1 MKILIVD
8 DEEMQREMLQGF
20 LKNKGYDVLTAPGG
34 QEALKIFSKKPVDL
48 VLVDHRMEDMNG
60 DELLEK
66 MKELSPLLRAIM
78 ITAFGSISTAVK
90 VMQLGAD
97 DFLEKPVD
105 LSLLLKK
112 IEQIDR
118 ELAVN
123 EEAEQV
129 SDSLEREKTPID
141 IIGSSKSMQE
151 VLSLSY
157 RIAPTDWTALIRG
170 ETGTG
175 KELVAR
181 MIHLLSPRK
190 KAPFVE
196 VNCAAIPENLFE
208 SELFGHEKGSFT
220 GASSTRRGRFEQ
232 ANEGTVFLDE
242 VGELPL
248 PLQAKLLR
256 ALQEKKISR
265 VGSENEISVD
275 IRILS
280 ATNRDLKKMVEK
292 GTFREDLYFR
302 LNVLEIIVPPLR
314 ERRTDVPELVEFF
327 LSKHCGSRKMAVS
340 SDAMNQLVKYD
351 FPGNVRELEHLIQ
364 RLITLVR
371 GKSIRLE
378 DLPPEIREK
387 RENSSKLS
395 DRLAEVELQMLLHA
409 LEEHNWVQTRAAE
422 SLGISER
429 VLRYK
434 MGKAGIDKDKG

>member
-8 DEEMQREMLQGF
+8 DEEMQLDMLGGF
-20 LKNKGYDVLTAPGG
+20 LKNKGYDVLTAAGG
-34 QEALKIFSKKPVDL
+34 REALQIFSKEPVQL
-48 VLVDHRMEDMNG
+48 VLVDHRMDGMNG

-66 MKELSPLLRAIM
+66 MKEISPLLRAIM
-78 ITAFGSISTAVK
+78 ITAFGSVTTAVR

-97 DFLEKPVD
+97 DFMEKPVD
-105 LSLLLKK
+105 LSVLLQK
-112 IEQIDR
+112 IEQI
-118 ELAVN
+118 EQNLAVN
-123 EEAEQV
+123 EEVELVAE
-129 SDSLEREKTPID
+129 SLEKAQVPLD
-141 IIGSSKSMQE
+141 IIGSSKAMHE
-151 VLSLSY
+151 VLSLGH

-175 KELVAR
+175 KELVAK
-181 MIHLLSPRK
+181 MIHLLSSRK
-190 KAPFVE
+190 QGLFVE

-220 GASSTRRGRFEQ
+220 GASTTRRGRFEQ
-232 ANEGTVFLDE
+232 ARGGTIFLDE

-248 PLQAKLLR
+248 QLQAKLLR
-256 ALQEKKISR
+256 TLQEKKIRR
-265 VGSENEISVD
+265 VGSEKDISVD
-275 IRILS
+275 IRVLS

-314 ERRTDVPELVEFF
+314 ERRSDIPELVEYF
-327 LSKHCGSRKMAVS
+327 LRKHCGSRKVSIS

-351 FPGNVRELEHLIQ
+351 FPGNVRELEHLLQ

-371 GKSIRLE
+371 GKVIRLE
-378 DLPPEIREK
+378 DLPSEVRDK
-387 RENSSKLS
+387 QVSGGKLS
-395 DRLAEVELQMLLHA
+395 QRLAEVEKKMLVHA
-409 LEEHNWVQTRAAE
+409 LEEHGWVQTRAAE

-434 MGKAGIDKDKG
+434 MGKAGIDRENG

>member
-8 DEEMQREMLQGF
+8 DEEMQRDMLQGF

-34 QEALKIFSKKPVDL
+34 KEALHIFSKEPVQL
-48 VLVDHRMEDMNG
+48 VLVDHRMDGMNG
-60 DELLEK
+60 DELIER
-66 MKELSPLLRAIM
+66 MKEVSPLLRAIM
-78 ITAFGSISTAVK
+78 ITAFGSVTTAVR

-105 LSLLLKK
+105 LSLLLQK
-112 IEQIDR
+112 IEQIGQ

-129 SDSLEREKTPID
+129 SDSLEGTKAPLD
-141 IIGSSKSMQE
+141 IIGSSKVMQE

-175 KELVAR
+175 KELVAK

-190 KAPFVE
+190 EGPFVE

-208 SELFGHEKGSFT
+208 SELFGHEKGAFT

-232 ANEGTVFLDE
+232 AKGGTVFLDE

-248 PLQAKLLR
+248 QLQAKLLR
-256 ALQEKKISR
+256 ALQERKISR
-265 VGSENEISVD
+265 VGSEKEIPVD

-280 ATNRDLKKMVEK
+280 ATNRDLKKMVAE
-292 GTFREDLYFR
+292 GMFREDLYFR

-314 ERRTDVPELVEFF
+314 DRRSDILELVEFF
-327 LSKHCGSRKMAVS
+327 LSKHCGTRKVTLS
-340 SDAMNQLVKYD
+340 VDAMNQLVKYD
-351 FPGNVRELEHLIQ
+351 FPGNVRELEHLLQ
-364 RLITLVR
+364 RLMTLVR
-371 GKSIRLE
+371 GNVIRVG
-378 DLPPEIREK
+378 DLPPEVREK
-387 RENSSKLS
+387 LVNSGKLS
-395 DRLAEVELQMLLHA
+395 ERLAEVELQMLLQA
-409 LEEHNWVQTRAAE
+409 LEEHDWVQTRAAE

-434 MGKAGIDKDKG
+434 MGKAGIDRGKG